1 VTSFPIGQPEGRALA
16 RAAGTP
22 EAQLPPPYGDAA
34 GEQWGSLDATGHWRW
49 LLPGG
54 TTSYAYCRSVLQ
66 PVPGGSYAAASLS
79 MVASVVQTDTL
90 PAHALYTARIGT
102 VPVGTPLAPATLP
115 APIAPG
121 GLQLSY
127 ELPANDN
134 GMGRGFEVLRL
145 YATSPQA
152 QPLLLN
158 LRAPGGR
165 VAFTHTYSLQA
176 GRNVLVVDLG
186 KTFDQLGY
194 YELEL
199 FAAGKRCPAPK
210 RRSFPKVPA
219 HAR

>member
-1 VTSFPIGQPEGRALA
+1 
-16 RAAGTP
+16 
-22 EAQLPPPYGDAA
+22 
-34 GEQWGSLDATGHWRW
+34 
-49 LLPGG
+49 
-54 TTSYAYCRSVLQ
+54 
-66 PVPGGSYAAASLS
+66 
-79 MVASVVQTDTL
+79 MVASVVQADTL
-90 PAHALYTARIGT
+90 PAHSLYTARIGT
-102 VPVGTPLAPATLP
+102 VPVGTPP
-115 APIAPG
+115 APVTLLATPAALG

-158 LRAPGGR
+158 LRVPGGR

-176 GRNVLVVDLG
+176 GRNVLAVDLG

-199 FAAGKRCPAPK
+199 FAAGKRCPSL
-210 RRSFPKVPA
+210 RRRPFREVLAEPN
-219 HAR
+219 R